1 MTYEELTNWILC
13 AGLYVSHT
21 KDIAFLNEQ
30 ADTIERCFESLLNR
44 DNPDP
49 KLRNGLM
56 GFDSSRT
63 EGGGEITT
71 YDSLDHSLG
80 QARKNVYLGGKC
92 WASYLALE
100 KLFKLLDNDSLA
112 SLAHDAAKLTAKTL
126 ENAFDND
133 LGFIPAVLEN
143 GNQSAIIPAVE
154 ALIYP
159 YKMGLSESLRIDGEF
174 GGYIKVLKKHLT
186 HILKRGVCIY
196 EDGGWKLSS
205 SADNSWMSKIC
216 LNQYVIHEILGM
228 NYGGEVE
235 ADNAHVEWEVNG
247 SKSQACSDQFA
258 SGKPIGSLYYPRI
271 VTNIL
276 WLEAN
281 SMRRNSK

>member
-1 MTYEELTNWILC
+1 M
-13 AGLYVSHT
+13 
-21 KDIAFLNEQ
+21 
-30 ADTIERCFESLLNR
+30 
-44 DNPDP
+44 
-49 KLRNGLM
+49 
-56 GFDSSRT
+56 
-63 EGGGEITT
+63 
-71 YDSLDHSLG
+71 
-80 QARKNVYLGGKC
+80 
-92 WASYLALE
+92 
-100 KLFKLLDNDSLA
+100 DNDQLA

-126 ENAFDND
+126 ENAFDCN

-159 YKMGLSESLRIDGEF
+159 YKMGLSEYTSIEGEF

-186 HILKRGVCIY
+186 HILKPGICIY

-281 SMRRNSK
+281 SMRWDVNN